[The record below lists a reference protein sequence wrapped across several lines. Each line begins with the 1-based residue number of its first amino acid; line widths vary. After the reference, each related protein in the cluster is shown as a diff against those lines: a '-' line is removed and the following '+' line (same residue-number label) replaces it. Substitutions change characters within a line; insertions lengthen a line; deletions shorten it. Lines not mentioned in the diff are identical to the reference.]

1 VYKNLS
7 LQDLFSEV
15 AMGVLNSSDT
25 RAKLQ
30 KVMDRV
36 VADRAPVAMTRQK
49 AVVVTLAD
57 WNAME
62 ETMRLLFSA
71 ANA

>member
-1 VYKNLS
+1 
-7 LQDLFSEV
+7 
-15 AMGVLNSSDT
+15 MGVLNSSDT